1 MYHYLSLA
9 LFWCYWAIAA
19 VTAGLLV
26 REIWRGGN
34 WKTQATAA
42 LAVLPFILRVLLLK

>member
-1 MYHYLSLA
+1 MYFIISQI

-19 VTAGLLV
+19 VTAVLLV

-42 LAVLPFILRVLLLK
+42 LAVVPFILRVLLIK